1 MTNIDTA
8 VRRMFHMG
16 KPIESIAQ
24 THKISIKRVRKII
37 TKSSSINK
45 QTPMKKST
53 THPSY
58 LRTPN
63 FNADVKR
70 HLKRGLTSTEVA
82 AVMGCSY
89 STVNRAMRDM
99 DPKKTAVKKTPKVSA
114 KPMKAT
120 PTAASKNNNQRTSS
134 FSFLWGA
141 ISFSKTTAGNE

>member
-37 TKSSSINK
+37 TNSSSINK

-70 HLKRGLTSTEVA
+70 HLKRGLTSSEVA

-89 STVNRAMRDM
+89 STINRAMRDM
-99 DPKKTAVKKTPKVSA
+99 DTKKTPVKKTTKVVA
-114 KPMKAT
+114 KPVQSAPT
-120 PTAASKNNNQRTSS
+120 PSSKGNNQHTSS

-141 ISFSKTTAGNE
+141 ISFSKTKSVND

>member
-37 TKSSSINK
+37 TNSSSINK

-70 HLKRGLTSTEVA
+70 HLKRGLTSSEVA

-89 STVNRAMRDM
+89 STINRAMRDM
-99 DPKKTAVKKTPKVSA
+99 DTKKTPMKKTTKVAS
-114 KPMKAT
+114 KPMKTAT
-120 PTAASKNNNQRTSS
+120 PVSKSNDGHTSS

-141 ISFSKTTAGNE
+141 ISFSKTKSVND

>member
-8 VRRMFHMG
+8 VRRMFYMG

-37 TKSSSINK
+37 TNSSSINK

-58 LRTPN
+58 LRTPKFEAN
-63 FNADVKR
+63 VKR

-89 STVNRAMRDM
+89 STVNRVMRDM